1 MDKQTTELYK
11 TMHLNTNENEIIYYD
26 VNQKIF
32 TSCNIDN
39 MKTRLDYMADIGFRI
54 KNIITLYDNN
64 KAFVRLLIFDP
75 EITTTDI
82 KYLSRVEYALGKIN
96 YGISYIIPM
105 NVWEK
110 RGQEV
115 INIFH

>member
-54 KNIITLYDNN
+54 KNIITFYDKN
-64 KAFVRLLIFDP
+64 KAFVRIIIDNP
-75 EITTTDI
+75 EFTDI
-82 KYLSRVEYALGKIN
+82 SHIEYALGDFT
-96 YGISYIIPM
+96 YGVSYIIPLR
-105 NVWEK
+105 VWEK